1 MPRTSSWAGVELEA
15 GELQPERWPVTETGN
30 SSFRILLIGNFGAA
44 ALSRPTLVDRDNFDA
59 VLDRAAVQLGPLRV
73 RELDDFHPDRLY
85 ASLEIFGSLRATRER
100 LLDRGTFQ
108 AAAAEMRSW
117 TPDPAHPRPPKL
129 TPSQLVASML
139 DEVSPADA
147 PPERAIDDFDLLVRN
162 IVAPHIEPKPDPRQ
176 ADMVAQLDE
185 IIAAQMRAILH
196 HPEFQAVESAWRGL
210 FFLTRR
216 METESGL
223 KLYIMDAA
231 GGEGLDAAWRVLAAQ
246 PIGAEP
252 WALVAASL
260 VFGSSEQQLERLAQL
275 AAAARAAGAPVL
287 AAASARLLGCRSL
300 AATPDP
306 RAWTPDPA
314 LEAAWRKLRAGAEAP
329 WIGLALPRFLLRLPY
344 GPQTSAAERFDF
356 EEMPGEPAHEDYLW
370 GNPVFACVSLLA
382 ESYAEYGWSFRPG
395 AYLDVDGLP
404 THVYRS
410 GGESHLTPCAEV
422 LLTEAA
428 AEAVLERGIMP
439 LVTMQGTDR
448 ARLLRFQSITDPPS
462 ALRGRWA

>member
-15 GELQPERWPVTETGN
+15 GELQPERWPVTETADV
-30 SSFRILLIGNFGAA
+30 SFRILLIGNFGAA
-44 ALSRPTLVDRDNFDA
+44 ALSRPTLVDRDNFDS
-59 VLDRAAVQLGPLRV
+59 VLDRAGVRLGPLRV
-73 RELDDFHPDRLY
+73 RELDDFHPDRLF
-85 ASLEIFGSLRATRER
+85 ASLDIFQTLRDLRGK
-100 LLDRGTFQ
+100 LLDRGSFQ

-117 TPDPAHPRPPKL
+117 TPPRPAPARPPRL
-129 TPSQLVASML
+129 TPSELVASML

-162 IVAPHIEPKPDPRQ
+162 IVAPHVEPKPDPRQ
-176 ADMVAQLDE
+176 AEMVAQLDE
-185 IIAAQMRAILH
+185 TVAAQMRAILH

-216 METESGL
+216 METEAGL

-231 GGEGLDAAWRVLAAQ
+231 EGGLDAARRVLVSQ

-252 WALVAASL
+252 WALVAAAL
-260 VFGSSEQQLERLAQL
+260 VFGANEQELERLAEL
-275 AAAARAAGAPVL
+275 AASARAAGAPVL
-287 AAASARLLGCRSL
+287 AQASARLLGCRSL
-300 AATPDP
+300 AAAPDP

-314 LEAAWRKLRAGAEAP
+314 LDAAWRKLRAAAEAP

-344 GPQTSAAERFDF
+344 GPQTSAVESFEF
-356 EEMPGEPAHEDYLW
+356 EEMPGEPAHQDYLW
-370 GNPVFACVSLLA
+370 GNPVFACVSLVA
-382 ESYAEYGWSFRPG
+382 ESYAEDGWGLRPG
-395 AYLDVDGLP
+395 SYLDVDGLP
-404 THVYRS
+404 AHVYRS
-410 GGESHLTPCAEV
+410 GGESHLKPCAET

-439 LVTMQGTDR
+439 LVTMKGTDR
-448 ARLLRFQSITDPPS
+448 ARLLRFQSIADPPS